1 MFFNQVFNVWNSLNN
16 CNIPDSATRYIYPL
30 DFFRNDYFM
39 VFLYSVEF
47 FNRSSNS
54 GNNFSNW
61 ANASVKDA

>member
-1 MFFNQVFNVWNSLNN
+1 MFFNQVYNVWNSLDN
-16 CNIPDSATRYIYPL
+16 CHDPNPATRFIYPL

-39 VFLYSVEF
+39 VFLYNVDF

-61 ANASVKDA
+61 SKASFKDA